1 MLLKSFNLP
10 ENTATA
16 TFHTRL
22 NGNILS
28 AKTRAYICGNG
39 YFKCGIDV
47 VVTPENVK
55 IDTWTVEDS
64 MHTWNFTATVTPEG
78 KLVKGRVNCFAL
90 GPQLMDQEYLDLF
103 IEEMSEKKWDE
114 IVLKPV
120 DPVL

>member
-28 AKTRAYICGNG
+28 AKTRSYICGSG
-39 YFKCGIDV
+39 HYQCGIDV
-47 VVTPENVK
+47 VVTPGIVK

-64 MHTWNFTATVTPEG
+64 IHTWNATATITPDG
-78 KLVKGRVNCFAL
+78 KLVKGRVNLFAL
-90 GPQLMDQEYLDLF
+90 GSQGMDQEYLDLF
-103 IEEMSEKKWDE
+103 IEEMSETKWDE

-120 DPVL
+120 EIVK